1 MCCGMLFIIVKSLL
15 SLMTGINKVTVFLM
29 HFNFFLT
36 NFWMDIANKKWAHQL
51 NIIANL
57 TLSGSNLF
65 TCDCWT
71 VAYVAF
77 NVFYLLCI
85 DDFILYTATSL

>member
-1 MCCGMLFIIVKSLL
+1 MLFIIVKSLL

-57 TLSGSNLF
+57 T
-65 TCDCWT
+65 
-71 VAYVAF
+71 
-77 NVFYLLCI
+77 
-85 DDFILYTATSL
+85 